1 MKPPTLSSQR
11 RQIERLQARIEVLEA
26 ELASRQKAT
35 YERLYD
41 TVDAQMK
48 IKQAM
53 AILSGD
59 DQ

>member
-1 MKPPTLSSQR
+1 MKPPTISSQR

-26 ELASRQKAT
+26 ELVNHQKVQ

-53 AILSGD
+53 AILSGE